1 MISNLRNSLERMRRR
16 FRRSVSED
24 VKEVKT
30 RRAAVVGAWSA
41 LSNGS
46 SLESVVFESTR
57 TQQII
62 YFGG

>member
-41 LSNGS
+41 QSNGL